1 MDEAEEVRLDDLVG
15 GVEVIELALAE
26 ALQDEPLVVFVA
38 DDLQV
43 SVPFGESRRV
53 GR

>member
-1 MDEAEEVRLDDLVG
+1 VDEAEEVGLDDLVG

-26 ALQDEPLVVFVA
+26 ALQDEPVVALVA

-43 SVPFGESRRV
+43 SAPGGVPLRA

>member
-1 MDEAEEVRLDDLVG
+1 MDEVEEVGLDDLVG

-26 ALQDEPLVVFVA
+26 ALQDEPLVALVA
-38 DDLQV
+38 DDIQV
-43 SVPFGESRRV
+43 SAPCGGPRRA

>member
-1 MDEAEEVRLDDLVG
+1 VDEAEEVGLDDLVG
-15 GVEVIELALAE
+15 GVEVIEVALAE
-26 ALQDEPLVVFVA
+26 ALQDEPVVVLVA

-43 SVPFGESRRV
+43 SVPFGGPLRV